1 MVKLKICGI
10 KREEDIELMNK
21 YKPDFVGFVFAD
33 SSRKISYELSKTL
46 KGKLNPQI
54 KTVGVFVN
62 HEINE
67 ILKLFQDNI
76 IDMAQLH
83 GNESQDYINTLKEKT
98 DNKLKII
105 KAIEIKS
112 KNDLDNLNYDVDF
125 LLLDSGKGSGKTFP
139 WHLVEQKIDK
149 NFFLAGGINKDNI
162 NEAIEKFQPYAIDL
176 SSSVEKEGFKD
187 EELIKE
193 VMERI
198 N

>member
-21 YKPDFVGFVFAD
+21 YKPDFIGFVFAD

-67 ILKLFQDNI
+67 ILKLFQENI

-139 WHLVEQKIDK
+139 WHLVGQKIDK